1 MKREIKYKR
10 IKREFIFEHLAYTNY
25 NLVLNSSPDFPRL
38 KPLQFDFWLD
48 LFIFSLSL
56 PNIPTIHAFGRG
68 PRSLPG
74 TPSSRTFGER
84 TVEIS
89 MAH

>member
-38 KPLQFDFWLD
+38 KLLQFDFW
-48 LFIFSLSL
+48 
-56 PNIPTIHAFGRG
+56 
-68 PRSLPG
+68 
-74 TPSSRTFGER
+74 
-84 TVEIS
+84 
-89 MAH
+89 